1 MTRVDLPPQA
11 GLFDDVG
18 FRDAEGKLRE
28 IVDWPDPEKFPLNRP
43 GQSAGRLI
51 LSDLRASKSPLVVT
65 GYASMDRVIA
75 FVSGIGEQQDG
86 PIRLVFGNEPFEAK
100 TSNFTLKGKPF
111 PDEVRDYWLER
122 GVSLFLSA
130 KIISAMALIESGRVQ
145 SRFVDCEARR
155 LHAKIYVGDDAVTV
169 GSSNFTANGMERQ
182 LECNVRFLKETDKR
196 RYRDSVKVAENL
208 WSIGS
213 DYNES
218 LLALLQQLLRVVTW
232 QEALARACAELL
244 EGEWAERY
252 LENQLELGDTRLWP
266 SQRVGIA
273 QALWV
278 LENIGSVLV
287 ADPTGSGKTRMGA
300 HLIRALV
307 DRLWSKGR
315 ARRQARRDISVLVCP
330 PSVEPTWRD
339 ESTNC
344 GLPLQIRSHGVLSRR
359 DSEGNAETV
368 SAVRRAQIL
377 SIDEAH
383 NFLNL
388 ASNRTQEILSN
399 MADSV
404 VLFTATPINRNASD
418 LLSLVDMLG
427 ADNMEEETLKVL
439 EGLSRRKSTGDQ
451 ALGPHEVVALRREIQ
466 RFTLRR
472 TKAMLNTMVD
482 RNPEQ
487 YVDAHGKPC
496 RYPHHNSHSYQTDD
510 TVEDRQLARRIRET
524 AKKLKGIA
532 LIEPVIEMPESFRSE
547 GWTDENYLQG
557 RLSAA
562 KHLSLYNVMSR
573 LRSSRA
579 ALFEHLLGTQKA
591 IDHFNLPGRVKSTDT
606 GDTIGKL
613 RNRANGDPIV
623 CNLQCDAPP
632 WLIDRDAFHAAC
644 KEEIHLYE
652 EILTFLNAMSSD
664 RERNK
669 VQHLLLLVEQHR
681 LVIAF
686 DSHLITL
693 SVIEKEITGAG
704 IRIPVL
710 LATGADHSGKK
721 QVMRAFARDSQSRG
735 IALCSDS
742 MSEGVNLQGASAVMH
757 LDMPSVVRIAEQ
769 RVGRVDRMD
778 SPHTAI
784 EAYWPDDPEEFALR
798 SDEKFVMRYQTV
810 ETLLGSNMP
819 LPKSF
824 GLMEQ
829 DSSPA
834 KMFKEAEDLGAQSW
848 DGIQDA
854 FSPVRELIEGASAL
868 VPPVIYQ
875 EYVGVSTRVL
885 SRVGLV
891 RSKRPWAFFAV
902 SGVKH
907 GAPKWVFFDSESTSP
922 VVRLDEICNRL
933 RHHLV
938 EDAENLPMD
947 HRASEHLQHFLQ
959 RLDHTESALLPK
971 KKQRALEQMYDVLSH
986 YVAKAKKADDL
997 ELAARWKILASAT
1010 QISEGKRPDL
1020 ESVAENWLD
1029 LIRPL
1034 WFEKLRDRK
1043 KRRRPLLLKDL
1054 RGDLIKN
1061 PFEIDIVE
1069 DRFRDVPLVD
1079 ALDERIAACIL
1090 GVPSPTV

>member
-1 MTRVDLPPQA
+1 MNQAPQR

-18 FRDAEGKLRE
+18 FLDAESKLRL
-28 IVDWPDPEKFPLNRP
+28 VADWPDPEKFPLNRP
-43 GQSAGRLI
+43 GDSAGRLI
-51 LSDLRASKSPLVVT
+51 LEDLRGSRSPLVVT
-65 GYASMDRVIA
+65 GYASLDRVIS
-75 FVSGIGEQQDG
+75 FVADLGERPDA
-86 PIRLVFGNEPFEAK
+86 PVRLVFGNEPFEAR
-100 TSNFTLKGKPF
+100 TSNFTLKGKSF

-122 GVSLFLSA
+122 GVSLFFSA
-130 KIISAMALIESGRVQ
+130 KIIAAIELIETGRVQ
-145 SRFVDCEARR
+145 TRFVDCESRR

-182 LECNVRFLKETDKR
+182 LECNVRFQRESDKR
-196 RYRDSVKVAENL
+196 RYRDAVLVAENF
-208 WSIGS
+208 WNVGT
-213 DYNES
+213 DYNQA
-218 LLALLQQLLRVVTW
+218 LLALLRQLLRVVTW

-252 LENQLELGDTRLWP
+252 LEHQLELGDTRLWP

-315 ARRQARRDISVLVCP
+315 ARRQVRRDISVLVCP
-330 PSVEPTWRD
+330 PSVEPTWQR
-339 ESTNC
+339 EATNC
-344 GLPLQIRSHGVLSRR
+344 GLPLQIRSHGILSRR
-359 DSEGNAETV
+359 DSEGNEETV

-418 LLSLVDMLG
+418 LLALVDMLG
-427 ADNMEEETLKVL
+427 ADNMEEETLTVL
-439 EGLSRRKSTGDQ
+439 EGLARRKSGGDQ
-451 ALGPHEVVALRREIQ
+451 ALAPHEVVALRREIQ

-472 TKAMLNTMVD
+472 TKAMLNAMVD

-487 YVDAHGKPC
+487 YVDANGKPC
-496 RYPHHNSHSYQTDD
+496 RYPRHNSHSYETDD
-510 TVEDRQLARRIRET
+510 TAHDRELARRIREA
-524 AKKLKGIA
+524 AKKLRGIA
-532 LIEPVIEMPESFRSE
+532 LIEAVIEMPESFRSE
-547 GWTDENYLQG
+547 GWTDESYLQG

-579 ALFEHLLGTQKA
+579 ALFEHLLGTQRA
-591 IDHFNLPGRVKSTDT
+591 IEHFNLPDRVKGTDT
-606 GDTIGKL
+606 GDIIGKL
-613 RNRANGDPIV
+613 RSRADGDPIT
-623 CNLQCDAPP
+623 CNLQCEAPE
-632 WLIDRDAFHAAC
+632 WLVDRDAFHMAC
-644 KEEIHLYE
+644 VDEIRLYE
-652 EILTFLNAMSSD
+652 EILGALKAMSAE
-664 RERNK
+664 REKNK
-669 VQHLLLLVEQHR
+669 VQNLLFLVEQHR
-681 LVIAF
+681 QIIAF

-693 SVIEKEITGAG
+693 SVIEKEIKGAG
-704 IRIPVL
+704 VRIPVL
-710 LATGADHSGKK
+710 LATGSDHSGKK
-721 QVMRAFARDSQSRG
+721 KVMRAFARDSQERG

-778 SPHTAI
+778 SPHAEI
-784 EAYWPDDPEEFALR
+784 DAYWPNDSDEFALR
-798 SDEKFVMRYQTV
+798 ADERFVQRYQTV
-810 ETLLGSNMP
+810 ETLLGANMP
-819 LPKSF
+819 LPASF
-824 GLMEQ
+824 GLQARDKHLTPEEMI
-829 DSSPA
+829 
-834 KMFKEAEDLGAQSW
+834 KEAEALGAQSW

-854 FSPVRELIEGASAL
+854 FSPVRDLVEGANAL
-868 VPPVIYQ
+868 VTAEIYQ
-875 EYVGVSTRVL
+875 EYFGVSTRVL

-891 RSKRPWAFFAV
+891 RSQKPWAFFAV

-907 GAPKWVFFDSESTSP
+907 GAPKWVFFEGETSRP
-922 VVRLDEICNRL
+922 VVRLDEICDHL
-933 RHHLV
+933 RRHLTDGV
-938 EDAENLPMD
+938 ENLPLD
-947 HRASEHLQHFLQ
+947 QHASDYLQ
-959 RLDHTESALLPK
+959 RFLSCLDRAEPALLPK
-971 KKQRALEQMYDVLSH
+971 RKQRALEQMFEVLSS
-986 YVAKAKKADDL
+986 YAAKAQKAGDL
-997 ELAARWKILASAT
+997 ELAARWNALASAT
-1010 QISEGKRPDL
+1010 QAGEGRRPDL

-1054 RGDLIKN
+1054 RNDLIKR
-1061 PFEIDIVE
+1061 PFDIIEGE
-1069 DRFRDVPLVD
+1069 DKFREVPLVD
-1079 ALDERIAACIL
+1079 SLDERIAACIL
-1090 GVPSPTV
+1090 GVPS

>member
-1 MTRVDLPPQA
+1 MNQAPQQ

-18 FRDAEGKLRE
+18 FIDAESALRV
-28 IVDWPDPEKFPLNRP
+28 IPDWPDPDKFPLNRP
-43 GQSAGRLI
+43 GETAGRLI
-51 LSDLRASKSPLVVT
+51 LADLRASESPLLVT
-65 GYASMDRVIA
+65 GYASLDRVISFIA
-75 FVSGIGEQQDG
+75 DLNERQGG
-86 PIRLVFGNEPFEAK
+86 PVRLVFGNEPFEAK
-100 TSNFTLKGKPF
+100 TSNFTLKGKAF

-122 GVSLFLSA
+122 GISLFFSA
-130 KIISAMALIESGRVQ
+130 KIVSAISMIESGRVQ
-145 SRFVDCEARR
+145 TRFVDCDSRK
-155 LHAKIYVGDDAVTV
+155 LHAKIYVADDAVTV

-182 LECNVRFLKETDKR
+182 LECNVRFHRESDKR
-196 RYRDSVKVAENL
+196 RYRDAVLVAENL
-208 WSIGS
+208 WHVGT
-213 DYNES
+213 DYNE
-218 LLALLQQLLRVVTW
+218 ALLVLLRQLLRVVTW

-266 SQRVGIA
+266 SQHVGIA

-330 PSVEPTWRD
+330 PTVEPTWQR

-344 GLPLQIRSHGVLSRR
+344 GLPLQIRSHGILSRR
-359 DSEGNAETV
+359 DSEGNEETV

-388 ASNRTQEILSN
+388 ASNRTQEILAN

-418 LLSLVDMLG
+418 LLALVDMLG
-427 ADNMEEETLKVL
+427 ADNMEEGTLKVL
-439 EGLSRRKSTGDQ
+439 EGLARRKSGGDQ
-451 ALGPHEVVALRREIQ
+451 ALAPHEVTALRREIQ

-472 TKAMLNTMVD
+472 TKAMLNAMVD
-482 RNPEQ
+482 RNPDQ

-496 RYPHHNSHSYQTDD
+496 RYPRHNTHSYQTDD
-510 TVEDRQLARRIRET
+510 TAADRELARRIRET

-532 LIEPVIEMPESFRSE
+532 LLESVIEMPESFRSE
-547 GWTDENYLQG
+547 GWTDESYLQG

-579 ALFEHLLGTQKA
+579 ALFEHLLGTRQA
-591 IDHFNLPGRVKSTDT
+591 IEHFNLPNLVKGADT
-606 GDTIGKL
+606 GDIIGKL
-613 RNRANGDPIV
+613 RNSAAGEPITS
-623 CNLQCDAPP
+623 NLQCETPP
-632 WLIDRDAFHAAC
+632 WLVDREAFREAC
-644 KEEIHLYE
+644 DHEIHLYE
-652 EILTFLNAMSSD
+652 EILISLKAMSAE
-664 RERNK
+664 REKTK
-669 VQHLLLLVEQHR
+669 VQQLLLLVEQHR

-693 SVIEKEITGAG
+693 SVIEKEIKGAG
-704 IRIPVL
+704 VRIPVL
-710 LATGADHSGKK
+710 LATGADHAGKK
-721 QVMRAFARDSQSRG
+721 KVMRVFARDSQGRG

-778 SPHTAI
+778 SPHSEI
-784 EAYWPDDPEEFALR
+784 DAYWPDDPEEFALR

-819 LPKSF
+819 LPASF
-824 GLMEQ
+824 GLQPRDKPLTADEM
-829 DSSPA
+829 
-834 KMFKEAEDLGAQSW
+834 MKESEELGAQSW

-854 FSPVRELIEGASAL
+854 FSPVRELIEGKGAL
-868 VPPVIYQ
+868 VSPEIYR
-875 EYVGVSTRVL
+875 EYIGVSTRVL

-891 RSKRPWAFFAV
+891 RSTKPWAFFAV

-907 GAPKWVFFDSESTSP
+907 GAPKWVLFEGEKAVP
-922 VVRLDEICNRL
+922 VVRLDQICERL
-933 RHHLV
+933 QIHLGDGV
-938 EDAENLPMD
+938 ENLPLD
-947 HRASEHLQHFLQ
+947 NHASEFLERFLQ
-959 RLDHTESALLPK
+959 QLDRAEPALLPK
-971 KKQRALEQMYDVLSH
+971 KKQRALEQMFEVTSQYAS
-986 YVAKAKKADDL
+986 KAQKAGNY
-997 ELAARWKILASAT
+997 ELAARWTALASAS
-1010 QISEGKRPDL
+1010 QMVEGRRPDL

-1054 RGDLIKN
+1054 RTDLMKK
-1061 PFEIDIVE
+1061 PFGIDEVE
-1069 DRFRDVPLVD
+1069 QKFREVPLVD
-1079 ALDERIAACIL
+1079 SLDERIAACVVGIPL
-1090 GVPSPTV
+1090 R